1 MYDIQHLSSLMER
14 LDPDRVPAHVA
25 IIMDGNGRWA
35 KARGLDRS
43 EGHVEGVT
51 TVRRITEIASEA
63 GVKCLTLYA
72 FSTENWHR
80 PQAEVDAL
88 MHLIGIAIERETP
101 DLIKNNVRLTMIGD
115 FARMPADPRR
125 RLEGCFAATA
135 HCTGLVLNLALS
147 YSGRWD
153 IVNAARSL
161 AARAAAGE
169 LAATDIDEALF
180 ASSLSTASLPAGCP
194 DPDLLIRTGGDL
206 RVSNFLL
213 WQIAYAEIA
222 VTQKFWPDF
231 SKADFVEM
239 LLHYQGRERRFG
251 LTSEQV
257 NGHRDK

>member
-1 MYDIQHLSSLMER
+1 MDDIQHLSSLMER

-101 DLIKNNVRLTMIGD
+101 DLIKNNVRLTMI
-115 FARMPADPRR
+115 
-125 RLEGCFAATA
+125 
-135 HCTGLVLNLALS
+135 
-147 YSGRWD
+147 
-153 IVNAARSL
+153 VNAARSL

-231 SKADFVEM
+231 STADFVEM

-257 NGHRDK
+257 SGHRDK

>member
-1 MYDIQHLSSLMER
+1 MNQRHDIDLSAI
-14 LDPDRVPAHVA
+14 PAHVA

-35 KARGLDRS
+35 RARGLNRS
-43 EGHVEGVT
+43 AGHAEGVN
-51 TVRRITEIASEA
+51 TVRRITEAASQM
-63 GVKCLTLYA
+63 GVRYLTLYT
-72 FSTENWHR
+72 FSTENWNR
-80 PQAEVDAL
+80 PKDEVDML
-88 MHLIGIAIERETP
+88 MHLIVVAIERETP

-257 NGHRDK
+257 SGHRDK

>member
-1 MYDIQHLSSLMER
+1 MDDIQHLSSLMER

-169 LAATDIDEALF
+169 LAATDSDEALF
-180 ASSLSTASLPAGCP
+180 ASSLSRPRPAYTHRGRPPRFQLPALADC
-194 DPDLLIRTGGDL
+194 L
-206 RVSNFLL
+206 RRDCRHTEILARFL
-213 WQIAYAEIA
+213 
-222 VTQKFWPDF
+222 
-231 SKADFVEM
+231 
-239 LLHYQGRERRFG
+239 QGRFCGDAPPLPGARAAFRTHFRAGER
-251 LTSEQV
+251 TSRQV
-257 NGHRDK
+257 TFVNH

>member
-1 MYDIQHLSSLMER
+1 MDDKQYLSSLIER
-14 LDPDRVPAHVA
+14 LDPAKVPAHVA

-51 TVRRITEIASEA
+51 TVRRITEIASET

-80 PQAEVDAL
+80 PQPEVDAL

-153 IVNAARSL
+153 IVTAARPI

-169 LAATDIDEALF
+169 IDPADISEETFATALST
-180 ASSLSTASLPAGCP
+180 SSLPVACP

-222 VTQKFWPDF
+222 VTPKFWPDF
-231 SKADFVEM
+231 TKADFVEM

-257 NGHRDK
+257 SGTAGK

>member
-1 MYDIQHLSSLMER
+1 MDDKQYLSSLIES
-14 LDPDRVPAHVA
+14 LDPSKVPAHVA

-51 TVRRITEIASEA
+51 TVRRITEIASET

-80 PQAEVDAL
+80 PQPEVDAL

-153 IVNAARSL
+153 IVNAARTI

-169 LAATDIDEALF
+169 IDPAEISEETFAT
-180 ASSLSTASLPAGCP
+180 SLSTASLPVDCP

-257 NGHRDK
+257 SGTAGR

>member
-1 MYDIQHLSSLMER
+1 MEQNNYTELLQR
-14 LDPDRVPAHVA
+14 LDPAKVPAHVA

-43 EGHVEGVT
+43 EGHVEGVA

-72 FSTENWHR
+72 FSTENWRR
-80 PQAEVDAL
+80 PQPEVDAL

-115 FARMPADPRR
+115 FARMPEEPRR
-125 RLEGCFAATA
+125 RLQGCFDATA

-153 IVNAARSL
+153 IVNAAR
-161 AARAAAGE
+161 RIAAGC
-169 LAATDIDEALF
+169 ADGSISPADINENLF
-180 ASSLSTASLPAGCP
+180 SKYLSTASLPIDCP
-194 DPDLLIRTGGDL
+194 DPDLLIRTGGDK

-213 WQIAYAEIA
+213 WQIAYAEID
-222 VTQKFWPDF
+222 VTGKYWPDF
-231 SKADFVEM
+231 SKADFLEA
-239 LLHYQGRERRFG
+239 LIRFQSRERRFG
-251 LTSEQV
+251 LTSEQI
-257 NGHRDK
+257 NQ

>member
-1 MYDIQHLSSLMER
+1 MDDKQYLSSLIER
-14 LDPDRVPAHVA
+14 LDPAKVPAHVA

-51 TVRRITEIASEA
+51 TVRRITEIASET

-80 PQAEVDAL
+80 PQPEVDAL

-115 FARMPADPRR
+115 FDRMPADPRR

-153 IVNAARSL
+153 IVNAARTI

-169 LAATDIDEALF
+169 IDPADISEETFATA
-180 ASSLSTASLPAGCP
+180 LSTSFLPVACP

-222 VTQKFWPDF
+222 VTPKFWPDF
-231 SKADFVEM
+231 TKADFVEM

-257 NGHRDK
+257 SGTAGK